1 MVCNAALVAL
11 TRSGETASV
20 EDVHSTQHDHLLL
33 FFFIVHARFY
43 LLISPVYH
51 LYTPADCVTLF
62 PAMSTV
68 VDIASSFIEGAP
80 PGEVCF
86 LQFELRSIQLS
97 EIWSCRIG
105 FSLQ

>member
-20 EDVHSTQHDHLLL
+20 EDVHSTQHDHLL
-33 FFFIVHARFY
+33 FFIAHARFY

-51 LYTPADCVTLF
+51 LYTPVDCVTLF
-62 PAMSTV
+62 SAMSTV

-86 LQFELRSIQLS
+86 LQFELRSLQLS
-97 EIWSCRIG
+97 EIWSYRIG